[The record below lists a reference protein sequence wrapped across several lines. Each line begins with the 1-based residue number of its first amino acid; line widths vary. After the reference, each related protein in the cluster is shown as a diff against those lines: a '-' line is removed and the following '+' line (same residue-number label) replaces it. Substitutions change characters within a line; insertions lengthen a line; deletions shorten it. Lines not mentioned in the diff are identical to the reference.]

1 MEMKYMITKEAQN
14 YLDALAEE
22 LAISETRYNQ
32 AYDRYKSL
40 GKWLN
45 RDGSSIKI
53 FEPSMYIQGSFAFET
68 VIKPLT
74 DTEEYDVD
82 MVCELI
88 RLSKN
93 ELSQNKLKQLLGIE
107 IEAYRLANNMQKQL
121 EERRRCWT
129 LNYADGA
136 QFHIDIVPALPNG
149 AGVRLMLEQ
158 RSLDATWAD
167 TAIAITDNEVANYTV
182 ITDDWPR
189 SNPKG
194 YREWFKSRMI
204 ILLERRKAELAKT
217 AQANVEDI
225 PDYLVRTPLQSAIMI
240 LKRHRDIMFADDE
253 TNLCPISIIITT
265 LAGHSYQGEDQIAEA
280 LFSILSKMDR
290 FVLWDGQ
297 KYVIPNPSDP
307 SENFADK
314 WEEFPE
320 RKDAFFQWLALARR
334 HFQTVAGQYS
344 RKVITETLSPHI
356 GQELA
361 KRVGDRSSNS
371 SKGSLL
377 KGASTASASATP
389 SFGSGPRIPTKP
401 KGFA

>member
-1 MEMKYMITKEAQN
+1 MITKEAQN

>member
-1 MEMKYMITKEAQN
+1 MITKEAHN
-14 YLDALAEE
+14 YLEALSEE
-22 LAISETRYNQ
+22 LNISETRYKQ
-32 AYDRYKSL
+32 AHDRYNSL
-40 GKWLN
+40 GQWLN
-45 RDGSSIKI
+45 RDTSLIKQ
-53 FEPSMYIQGSFAFET
+53 FKPSMYIQGSFAFGT

-74 DTEEYDVD
+74 DAEEYDVD
-82 MVCELI
+82 MVCELKN
-88 RLSKN
+88 LSKN
-93 ELSQNKLKQLLGIE
+93 ELSQNKLKKMLGLE
-107 IEAYRLANNMQKQL
+107 IEAYRLANNMQKKL
-121 EERRRCWT
+121 EERRRCWA

-136 QFHIDIVPALPNG
+136 QFHIDIVSALPNG

-158 RSLDATWAD
+158 RNLDATWSD
-167 TAIAITDNEVANYTV
+167 TAISITDNEVANYNV

-225 PDYLVRTPLQSAIMI
+225 PDYRVRTPLQSAIMI

-265 LAGHSYQGEDQIAEA
+265 LAGHSYQGEEQIAEA

-297 KYVIPNPSDP
+297 KYVVPNPSDP

-314 WEEFPE
+314 WEEFPD
-320 RKDAFFQWLALARR
+320 RKDAFFQWLAQARR
-334 HFQTVAGQYS
+334 HFQAAAGQYS
-344 RKVITETLSPHI
+344 RKVEVA
-356 GQELA
+356 QF
-361 KRVGDRSSNS
+361 V
-371 SKGSLL
+371 
-377 KGASTASASATP
+377 
-389 SFGSGPRIPTKP
+389 
-401 KGFA
+401 